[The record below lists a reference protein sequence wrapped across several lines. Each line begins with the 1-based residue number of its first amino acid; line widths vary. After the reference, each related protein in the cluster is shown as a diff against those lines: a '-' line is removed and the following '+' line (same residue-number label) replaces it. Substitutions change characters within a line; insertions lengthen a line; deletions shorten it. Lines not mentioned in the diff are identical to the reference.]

1 MFAFLLLAVAGMA
14 ANAAIAGTSAAA
26 DPAALRVE
34 RSLEHL
40 NALRTGAGTNGLAR
54 SDILSLS
61 ASRHASYLTD
71 NGFRSAP
78 SVHAETAG
86 LAGFTGVD
94 PFARMRAVGY
104 RASYSTEVIGDIGS
118 TATDSDCVD
127 HLMRTVYHAALLLSR
142 VTEAGAAYGT
152 GRAAGTCVIDLG
164 APLAAA
170 MPNAAP
176 RHRIVRY
183 PWPDMTTTTGSL
195 RLDSEVP
202 RPAPTLLPEST
213 VGIPVLVGLRDAGTT
228 RADSGGLAIRI
239 QDFEMRDAND
249 ALVPCVVLADATIAG
264 PGIVSDG
271 QLHGG
276 FAVLIPRKP
285 LRAGRYRISL
295 HATVGTDVVAPAP
308 WTFTVAPG
316 DTPSGAH
323 QGQEREEPLAAR
335 P

>member
-1 MFAFLLLAVAGMA
+1 MFSFLLLALAGLA
-14 ANAAIAGTSAAA
+14 ANTATAQTPAAA

-34 RSLEHL
+34 RSLAHL
-40 NALRTGAGTNGLAR
+40 NALRTAAGTNALER
-54 SDILSLS
+54 SDMLSLS
-61 ASRHASYLTD
+61 ASRHAAYLTD
-71 NGFRSAP
+71 YGFRSAP
-78 SVHAETAG
+78 SVHAEAPG
-86 LAGFTGVD
+86 LAGFSGAD
-94 PFARMRAVGY
+94 PFVRMRATGY

-170 MPNAAP
+170 TNAAP
-176 RHRIVRY
+176 RRQLVRY
-183 PWPDMTTTTGSL
+183 PWPGMATSTGSL

-202 RPAPTLLPEST
+202 RPAPALLPEAN
-213 VGIPVLVGLRDAGTT
+213 VGIPVLVGLRDAGSA
-228 RADSGGLAIRI
+228 RADSGGLRIRI

-249 ALVPCVVLADATIAG
+249 VPVPSVILADATIAG
-264 PGIVSDG
+264 PGIVADG

-276 FAVLIPRKP
+276 FAVLIPRRP
-285 LRAGRYRISL
+285 LRAGRYRVSL
-295 HATVGTDVVAPAP
+295 HATIGTEVVAPAP
-308 WTFTVAPG
+308 WTFTVAPA
-316 DTPSGAH
+316 DAPSDAR
-323 QGQEREEPLAAR
+323 QGSDREEPAAAR

>member
-1 MFAFLLLAVAGMA
+1 MLSFLLLALAGLA
-14 ANAAIAGTSAAA
+14 ANAASAQTPAGA
-26 DPAALRVE
+26 DPAVRRVE
-34 RSLEHL
+34 RSLAHL
-40 NALRTGAGTNGLAR
+40 NDLRTAAGANALEH
-54 SDILSLS
+54 SDMLSLS
-61 ASRHASYLTD
+61 ASRHAAYLAD

-78 SVHAETAG
+78 SVHAEAAG
-86 LAGFTGVD
+86 LAGFTGAD
-94 PFARMRAVGY
+94 PFVRMRATGY
-104 RASYSTEVIGDIGS
+104 RPSYSTEVIGDIGS

-170 MPNAAP
+170 TQNAAP
-176 RHRIVRY
+176 RRQIVRY
-183 PWPDMTTTTGSL
+183 PWPGMTTSTGSL

-202 RPAPTLLPEST
+202 RPAPALLPEAN
-213 VGIPVLVGLRDAGTT
+213 VGIPVLVGLRDAGSA
-228 RADSGGLAIRI
+228 RADPGGLRIRI

-249 ALVPCVVLADATIAG
+249 VPVPGVILADATIAG
-264 PGIVSDG
+264 PGIVADD

-295 HATVGTDVVAPAP
+295 HATIGTDVVAPAP
-308 WTFTVAPG
+308 WTFTVAPA
-316 DTPSGAH
+316 DAPWGAR
-323 QGQEREEPLAAR
+323 QGSDREEPVAAR